1 MTAHIEDHRESGIQT
16 IRLNRADK
24 KNALTP
30 EMYLSIADALRSA
43 QTDPKV
49 RVTVLTGSGD
59 SFTAG
64 NDIGDFVITSNA
76 PKGEKPLAGG
86 SAPFPTFLASLMAAQ
101 KPVIAAVN
109 GMAIGVGVTMLM
121 HCDLVYAADTARFGM
136 PFVNLGAVP
145 EAGSSVL
152 IPNMVGRMKAMELF
166 LLGDQFSAQKA
177 QQLGFVNE
185 IFSADQ
191 LMPEVMAIAA
201 RLVAKPPSAV
211 RETKRLVRE
220 HGALLEKA
228 IREEGR
234 TFDAQLRTPESKEA
248 LKAFSERRP
257 ADFSKFD

>member
-1 MTAHIEDHRESGIQT
+1 MTAHIEDHREAYIQT
-16 IRLNRADK
+16 IRLNRPAK
-24 KNALTP
+24 KNALSP
-30 EMYLSIADALRSA
+30 EMYLALADALKSA
-43 QTDPKV
+43 QTDRNV
-49 RVTVLTGSGD
+49 RVTILTGSGD

-76 PKGEKPLAGG
+76 PKGEKSLTQGQ
-86 SAPFPTFLASLMAAQ
+86 APFPAFLAALMAAQ

-109 GMAIGVGVTMLM
+109 GMAIGIGVTMLM

-145 EAGSSVL
+145 EAGSSLL
-152 IPNMVGRMKAMELF
+152 IPNMIGRMRAMELF
-166 LLGDQFSAQKA
+166 MLGEQFNVQRAQE
-177 QQLGFVNE
+177 LGFVNGV
-185 IFSADQ
+185 FPASQ

-201 RLVAKPPSAV
+201 RLAAKAPSAL

-220 HGALLEKA
+220 NGALLENV

-248 LKAFSERRP
+248 MKAFNERRP

>member
-1 MTAHIEDHRESGIQT
+1 MIAHIEDHREACIQT
-16 IRLNRADK
+16 IRLNRPDK

-30 EMYLSIADALRSA
+30 QMYLAIADALRSA

-64 NDIGDFVITSNA
+64 NDIGDFVLTSNA
-76 PKGEKPLAGG
+76 PKGEKSLTEGP
-86 SAPFPTFLASLMAAQ
+86 APFPTFLASLMAAQ

-152 IPNMVGRMKAMELF
+152 IPAMLGRMRAMELF
-166 LLGDQFSAQKA
+166 LLGEQFKAQKA
-177 QQLGFVNE
+177 QELGFVNE
-185 IFSADQ
+185 IFAADQ
-191 LMPEVMAIAA
+191 LMLKVREIAA
-201 RLVAKPPSAV
+201 RLAAKPPSAL
-211 RETKRLVRE
+211 RETKRLVRQ
-220 HGALLEKA
+220 HGALLENA

-248 LKAFSERRP
+248 MKAFNERRP

>member
-1 MTAHIEDHRESGIQT
+1 MTAHIEDLREAYIQT
-16 IRLNRADK
+16 IRLNRPEK

-30 EMYLSIADALRSA
+30 QMYLAIAEALRSA
-43 QTDPKV
+43 QTDRKV

-76 PKGEKPLAGG
+76 PKGEKSLTQGP
-86 SAPFPTFLASLMAAQ
+86 APFPTFLAALMTAK

-109 GMAIGVGVTMLM
+109 GLAIGVGVTMLM

-152 IPNMVGRMKAMELF
+152 IPNMIGRMRAMELF
-166 LLGDQFSAQKA
+166 LLGDQFTAQKA
-177 QQLGFVNE
+177 QELGFVNE
-185 IFSADQ
+185 IFPATQ
-191 LMPEVMAIAA
+191 LMPEVMRIAA
-201 RLVAKPPSAV
+201 RLAAKPPSAM

-220 HGALLEKA
+220 NGAQLDNA

-248 LKAFSERRP
+248 MKAFNERRA
-257 ADFSKFD
+257 ADFSEFD

>member
-1 MTAHIEDHRESGIQT
+1 MTAHIEDHRKAYIQT

-30 EMYLSIADALRSA
+30 QMYLAIAEALHSA
-43 QTDPKV
+43 QTDKKV

-76 PKGEKPLAGG
+76 PKGEKSLTQGP
-86 SAPFPTFLASLMAAQ
+86 APFPAFLSALMAAQ

-152 IPNMVGRMKAMELF
+152 IPNMIGRMRAMELF
-166 LLGDQFSAQKA
+166 LLGEQFTAQKA
-177 QQLGFVNE
+177 QQLGFVNT
-185 IFSADQ
+185 IFPANL
-191 LMPEVMAIAA
+191 LMAEVMSIAQ
-201 RLVAKPPSAV
+201 RLAEKAPSAV

-248 LKAFSERRP
+248 IKAFSERRP
-257 ADFSKFD
+257 PDFSNFV